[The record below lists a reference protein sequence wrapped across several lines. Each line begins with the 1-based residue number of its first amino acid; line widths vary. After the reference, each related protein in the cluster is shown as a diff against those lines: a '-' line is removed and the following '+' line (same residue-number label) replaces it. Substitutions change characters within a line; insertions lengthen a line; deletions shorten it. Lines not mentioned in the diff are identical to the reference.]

1 MLKVGITGG
10 IGSGKSTICRIF
22 QSIGIPVY
30 YADDKAKYL
39 MKTDANL
46 ISKIKD
52 LLGNDVYDNENNL
65 NTKRIAEIVFNDK
78 EKLKQLNSIV
88 HPAVGIDANNWQ
100 KEMEKQGYHYTLKE
114 AALLFE
120 SGSYKQLDKIIVVDA
135 PEKLRIQRVM
145 KRDQVSEHE
154 VYNRIKNQW
163 PQDKKNKLAD
173 FIINNDGEESIID
186 QVVLINKELR
196 KLSSL

>member
-78 EKLKQLNSIV
+78 KKLKQLNSIV

-145 KRDQVSEHE
+145 KRDQVSEQE